1 VHVNYVKNEKK
12 YVCSNDYFV
21 VLFTNGDKAKKNC
34 EVYCKVAFA
43 HRGLTHDG
51 F

>member
-1 VHVNYVKNEKK
+1 MNYVKNEKK

-21 VLFTNGDKAKKNC
+21 VLFTNGDKAKKQNC